1 MVLQQKKE
9 QLNQLEKQIQEQS
22 MNVKNLESQT

>member
-9 QLNQLEKQIQEQS
+9 QLNQLDKQIQEQS